1 MSYIIP
7 NDGTAITI
15 AETNVAV
22 SVAENVTTLNIVP
35 AVTTVE
41 AKGLA
46 IALSDS
52 AAMGVTPYGTI
63 TATTVQAALNQL
75 ADQDFRSTS
84 TPTGT
89 NVSEGDTW
97 YDTDDNILK
106 VYREVSS
113 NVFAW
118 TNVVV
123 ADTNELL
130 DAGAF

>member
-63 TATTVQAALNQL
+63 TATNVQAALNQL

-97 YDTDDNILK
+97 YDTDDNEMK
-106 VYREVSS
+106 VYREISTG
-113 NVFAW
+113 VFAW
-118 TNVVV
+118 TNLVV
-123 ADTNELL
+123 AEADETL

>member
-7 NDGTAITI
+7 NDGTEIII

-22 SVAENVTTLNIVP
+22 SVTENVTTLNIVP

-63 TATTVQAALNQL
+63 TATNVQAALNQL

>member
-7 NDGTAITI
+7 NDGTQVVIS
-15 AETNVAV
+15 ETNVAV
-22 SVAENVTTLNIVP
+22 SVSENVTTLNIVP
-35 AVTTVE
+35 SVTTVE

-52 AAMGVTPYGTI
+52 AAMGVTPYGSI
-63 TATTVQAALNQL
+63 TATNVQAALNQL
-75 ADQDFRSTS
+75 ADQDFRSND

-97 YDTDDNILK
+97 YDLDDNKTKI
-106 VYREVSS
+106 YREVSTG
-113 NVFAW
+113 VFAW
-118 TNVVV
+118 TNLVV
-123 ADTNELL
+123 AETDETL

>member
-63 TATTVQAALNQL
+63 TATNVQAALNQL